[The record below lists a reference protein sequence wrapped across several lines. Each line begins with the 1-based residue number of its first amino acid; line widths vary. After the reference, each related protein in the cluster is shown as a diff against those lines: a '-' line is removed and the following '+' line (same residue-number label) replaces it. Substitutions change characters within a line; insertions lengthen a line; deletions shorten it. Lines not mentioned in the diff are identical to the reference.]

1 MGRSARLAPILALPL
16 ILPLPSLAQ
25 PARPAVPQGSPLPRV
40 LPTPPPEVAPAA
52 RAAPPPAAAEVPDM
66 AVQVTEVRIEGVTAY
81 PPAELEPLVAGLTGS
96 AVPLARVE
104 EARLALL
111 TRYRDDGYPL
121 TGVSAE
127 VDGAGRLRFI
137 VAEGRIAE
145 VKLDG
150 DIGPAATQVLLFLE
164 QLVTT
169 GPISQGLL
177 ERQLLLAQ
185 EVPGVTVRSV
195 LRPLPGAEPGALQL
209 IAQVSRA
216 PVSGLFA
223 ADNRGYE
230 LVGPEQAV
238 AAVSLNSFTQFGERT
253 DLMLFRSIDETQ
265 TYGQIAFET
274 FVGSSGLRFRVQG
287 GLGDSHPSGS
297 LEKVGYHGLTSQF
310 SAGLVYPLVRRRDT
324 SVTLFGGLEALESE
338 IRVSSIGGPESRAS
352 YDSLRVVRAGAEW
365 ARQDLWLGD
374 SRPALNTG
382 TIRLSQGLDSLGA
395 SSNGANLAGRTGQR
409 VDFAKVS
416 GELTRTQPL
425 FYPWEGATVGLFG
438 LVAGQWTEDILP
450 SVEKFYLG
458 GLRLNRGFY
467 AGEVSGDRAFSTSIE
482 LRLDDA
488 YEVGA
493 FGHSFD
499 VGAQFYAFYDWGQSF
514 ENQAESPDR
523 RLRSAGGGVRLL
535 VDRRTELQLEGVSRL
550 TRRPQGQNIEPLS
563 SNAFYWRVVTRF

>member
-1 MGRSARLAPILALPL
+1 
-16 ILPLPSLAQ
+16 
-25 PARPAVPQGSPLPRV
+25 
-40 LPTPPPEVAPAA
+40 
-52 RAAPPPAAAEVPDM
+52 M
-66 AVQVTEVRIEGVTAY
+66 AVNINEVRIEGATAY
-81 PPAELEPLVAGLTGS
+81 PAAELGPLVAGLTGP
-96 AVPLARVE
+96 AVPLARIE
-104 EARLALL
+104 AARLALL
-111 TRYRDDGYPL
+111 TRYRDSGYPL

-169 GPISQGLL
+169 GPISQALL

-216 PVSGLFA
+216 PVSGLLA
-223 ADNRGYE
+223 ADNRGFE

-238 AAVSLNSFTQFGERT
+238 AALSLNSFTQFGERT
-253 DLMLFRSIDETQ
+253 DLVLFRSIDETQ
-265 TYGQIAFET
+265 TYGQVAVEAFI
-274 FVGSSGLRFRVQG
+274 GGSGLRFRLQG
-287 GLGDSHPSGS
+287 GRGESHPSGS
-297 LEKVGYHGLTSQF
+297 LEKVGYHGLTTQF
-310 SAGLVYPLVRRRDT
+310 SGGLIYPLVRRRDT
-324 SVTLFGGLEALESE
+324 SLTVFGGLEALESE
-338 IRVSSIGGPESRAS
+338 IRVSSAGEPEVRAS
-352 YDSLRVVRAGAEW
+352 YDSLRVVRVGADW
-365 ARQDLWLGD
+365 ARQDLLLGD
-374 SRPALNTG
+374 SRPGLNTS
-382 TIRLSQGLDSLGA
+382 TVRLSQGLDGLGA

-409 VDFAKVS
+409 VDFTKIS
-416 GELTRTQPL
+416 GEITRTQPL

-467 AGEVSGDRAFSTSIE
+467 AGEVSGDRALSASIE

-488 YEVGA
+488 YEIGA
-493 FGHSFD
+493 FGSTFEI
-499 VGAQFYAFYDWGQSF
+499 GAQFYAFYDWGHCF
-514 ENQAESPDR
+514 ENQVESPDR

-535 VDRRTELQLEGVSRL
+535 VDRRTELQLEGVSRM
-550 TRRPQGQNIEPLS
+550 TRRPQGENVEPLS
-563 SNAFYWRVVTRF
+563 ANAVYWRVVTRF